1 MLDVF
6 SFFFFGGGWG
16 GGLVNSEIVVS
27 CGNLISACSMD
38 DRRGKG
44 LEVDIRGTK

>member
-1 MLDVF
+1 MYFL
-6 SFFFFGGGWG
+6 SFFLGGGG
-16 GGLVNSEIVVS
+16 GGGGSVNSEIVVS

>member
-1 MLDVF
+1 MYFL
-6 SFFFFGGGWG
+6 SFFWG
-16 GGLVNSEIVVS
+16 GGVGGGSVNSEIVVS